1 MDKYRLLLS
10 ILFVTLSWGCMR
22 TSAQNNPNA
31 TATGGNATAPGEN
44 ATAPGGNATAPGGNA
59 TAPGGNATSPG
70 GNATAPGGNATA
82 PGGNATAPGGN
93 ATAPGGN
100 ATAPGGNAT
109 APGGNATAPGG
120 NATSPGGNAT
130 APGGNATA
138 PGGNATSPGG
148 NATAPGGNAT
158 APGGNATAPGG
169 NATAPGGN
177 ATSPGG
183 NPTAPGG
190 NNPTS
195 PPIISQAPPLSP
207 NTSVEALPT
216 NLSRS
221 ECGKSQLCAAEPST
235 CDPTTDSSCFF
246 LGAQKKGDNFEFS
259 LSGQSDGY
267 VAASV
272 LIPTIGKEVVYI
284 CANDNNKVKF
294 FGAILENNQLKLTN
308 LSVNSVKGK
317 VRGRTIQCTFGA
329 TVPDP
334 RVPAS
339 NRARRAADVT
349 LSVSTGPYNAN
360 SDSLGTPT
368 PTIRATVPDLAN
380 SNTTVVNDISNSTN
394 TSTPQGNSTT
404 STGNSTTSTGNST
417 TSTGNSTTQAPA
429 LSPNTSVE
437 ALPTNLSRS
446 ECGKTQLCA
455 AEPSTCDPT
464 TDSSC
469 FFLGAKKNGDNFEFS
484 LSGQSDGYVAASV
497 LIPLIGKEV
506 VYVCA
511 NNNNKVKFIGAIL
524 ESNQLKLTTL
534 SVNSVKG
541 KVRGR
546 TIQCT
551 FLATVPDPL
560 VLASKRARRATDV
573 TVSVLTGSYNTSSD
587 DLGTPTP
594 TIRATVS
601 DLANSN
607 TTVVNQINNST
618 TPAPGGNSTTQAGNT
633 VGSLQ
638 TDISNTGC
646 RSDKLC
652 AAAPS
657 SCNPSAG
664 GTCSFLSAK
673 QKSGQIYSFELSG
686 LSDGYMASALS
697 TTSTTNN
704 GSLAYVCANNNGAVK
719 FITAVLNNDNTL
731 TEKTQN
737 VISGS
742 VKGKISGR
750 QIQCIFEATL
760 PDTSVRAA
768 VFSML
773 VVNGTYNSS
782 SNAFGSASILVRTNV
797 VNLSDPTA
805 NITNLVTSGVA
816 PHYHPLMQALLV
828 TFGIL
833 VLTILGH

>member
-349 LSVSTGPYNAN
+349 LSVSTGPYNA
-360 SDSLGTPT
+360 
-368 PTIRATVPDLAN
+368 
-380 SNTTVVNDISNSTN
+380 
-394 TSTPQGNSTT
+394 
-404 STGNSTTSTGNST
+404 
-417 TSTGNSTTQAPA
+417 
-429 LSPNTSVE
+429 
-437 ALPTNLSRS
+437 
-446 ECGKTQLCA
+446 
-455 AEPSTCDPT
+455 
-464 TDSSC
+464 
-469 FFLGAKKNGDNFEFS
+469 
-484 LSGQSDGYVAASV
+484 
-497 LIPLIGKEV
+497 
-506 VYVCA
+506 
-511 NNNNKVKFIGAIL
+511 
-524 ESNQLKLTTL
+524 
-534 SVNSVKG
+534 
-541 KVRGR
+541 
-546 TIQCT
+546 
-551 FLATVPDPL
+551 
-560 VLASKRARRATDV
+560 
-573 TVSVLTGSYNTSSD
+573 SSD